1 MNGEEI
7 KKIESEKIVHTYGR
21 YDVVAESGKGATLKD
36 VNGKEYID
44 FTSGIGVNSFGF
56 CDDEWVKAVCEQA
69 GKMQH
74 ISNLYYTEPCVKL
87 ADLLTGNTGMA
98 KAFFCNS
105 GAEANET
112 AIKIARKYGS
122 TVKGV
127 RSNRIITLIDS
138 FHGRT
143 MATITATGQ
152 DHYHEFFTP
161 FVDGFSYCQPGDI
174 EGLKKL
180 MGADVCAI
188 MIEMIQGEGGVLDL
202 DGEFVSTI
210 SDLCKE
216 NDCLLIVDEVQT
228 GAGRTGKMFAYQHY
242 GLEPDVVTFA
252 KGVGGGLPIGGVICN
267 EKTCDILV
275 PGDHGTTFGGNP
287 VACAGAVSVVSRMDD
302 TFLAA
307 VTAKGEKIRAALAG
321 LDEVEAISGKG
332 MMVGIKL
339 KNKKAGDV
347 VNAGIEAGLLLL
359 TAKDKVRLLPP
370 LSISDVE
377 LEKGLEILKGLLTA

>member
-1 MNGEEI
+1 MNGEQI
-7 KKIESEKIVHTYGR
+7 KKIENEKIVHTYGR
-21 YDVVAESGKGATLKD
+21 YDVVAESGKGATVKD
-36 VNGKEYID
+36 ANGKEYID

-87 ADLLTGNTGMA
+87 ADLLTSKTGLA

-122 TVKGV
+122 TKKGV
-127 RSNRIITLIDS
+127 QNNRIITLIDS

-161 FVDGFSYCQPGDI
+161 FVDGFSYCKPGDI

-188 MIEMIQGEGGVLDL
+188 MIEVVQGEGGVLDL
-202 DGEFVSTI
+202 DAEFVSAV
-210 SDLCKE
+210 SDMCKE

-228 GAGRTGKMFAYQHY
+228 GAGRTGKLFAYEHY
-242 GLEPDVVTFA
+242 DLKPDVVTFA

-302 TFLAA
+302 AFLAA
-307 VTAKGEKIRAALAG
+307 VEAKGEKIRAKLSAI
-321 LDEVEAISGKG
+321 DEVEAISGKG

-339 KNKKAGDV
+339 KTKKAGDV
-347 VNAGIEAGLLLL
+347 VNAGIENGLLLL

-370 LSISDVE
+370 LSISDEE
-377 LEKGLEILKGLLTA
+377 LEKGLDILAGLL